1 MEGGNAIIERYA
13 GTGSIHGGYID
24 QAQTAYIELIPLLTA
39 TACPSEVVTQHAS
52 DTMLGWFLDRLE
64 KVLPVDG
71 VLLDLHGAMVSEDY
85 QDAEGEFIDAVRKLV
100 GQDMPIVV
108 TLNFAR

>member
-1 MEGGNAIIERYA
+1 MVTEG
-13 GTGSIHGGYID
+13 
-24 QAQTAYIELIPLLTA
+24 
-39 TACPSEVVTQHAS
+39 
-52 DTMLGWFLDRLE
+52 
-64 KVLPVDG
+64 
-71 VLLDLHGAMVSEDY
+71 Y